1 MMAINRL
8 KGLLGTVPKTDDV
21 VASLFESPA
30 GNTTGS
36 PFRACIYS
44 QQIVLSAYHGSCPG
58 NVEFQPHL
66 SIIVTNIVSLVV
78 MIE

>member
-36 PFRACIYS
+36 PFRSYIYS
-44 QQIVLSAYHGSCPG
+44 QQIGKWRTSISEK
-58 NVEFQPHL
+58 NDIKEFFNTDL
-66 SIIVTNIVSLVV
+66 KIFK
-78 MIE
+78 